1 MTIKEAKEELR
12 EYRWELEYISN
23 KEKEL
28 KELNYAIDRSGGML
42 TLTKNRNN
50 NYGKEK
56 MICEKIDLE
65 NTIKELI
72 DRVKSMRK
80 GLEQKINKLDQP
92 YRNILYDKYIKGKT
106 IAEIAFDLKYSV
118 QRIYQL
124 LHKGIEYY
132 SNKFVP

>member
-12 EYRWELEYISN
+12 AYRWELEFISS
-23 KEKEL
+23 KEEEL
-28 KELNYAIDRSGGML
+28 KELNDAIDRSGGML

-72 DRVKSMRK
+72 ERVKSMRTE
-80 GLEQKINKLDQP
+80 LEQKINKLDQP
-92 YRNILYDKYIKGKT
+92 YRNILYESYIKGKT
-106 IAEIAFDLKYSV
+106 IAEIAFDFKYSV

-132 SNKFVP
+132 SKV